1 MSLVDKIFAAFIP
14 LFFAFSAIGILPVY
28 ISMTQGVHVEK
39 RREIVNQ
46 AGITA
51 LAISIGFMALGK
63 FIFQFLGIT
72 MADFKVAGGVLLL
85 LFSINDL
92 LFQMRRGDTG
102 SETMGVVPIGMPLI
116 IGPGVLT
123 TLLLS
128 MGNNGNTA
136 TVIALVMNIAIVWF
150 VFWFSDQ
157 VIALIGKAGAIA
169 MGKIFAL
176 FMAAIGVMMIRVG
189 LMELLPLFMQVK

>member
-1 MSLVDKIFAAFIP
+1 MIEKIFAAFIP
-14 LFFAFSAIGILPVY
+14 LFFAISAIGILPVY
-28 ISMTQGVHVEK
+28 ISMTRGVPLEK
-39 RREIVNQ
+39 RRKIVNQ
-46 AGITA
+46 AVITSI
-51 LAISIGFMALGK
+51 LISIGFMFFGK
-63 FIFQFLGIT
+63 FIFKFLGIT
-72 MADFKVAGGVLLL
+72 VADFKVAGGLLLL

-92 LFQMRRGDTG
+92 LFKTRRGDDG

-116 IGPGVLT
+116 IGPGALT

-136 TVIALVMNIAIVWF
+136 TVIALIINIAIVWV
-150 VFWFSDQ
+150 VFWFSDR

-176 FMAAIGVMMIRVG
+176 LMAAIGVMMVRVG
-189 LMELLPLFMQVK
+189 VVELLPLFKNVK